1 MTKRTLVVENL
12 TVRYG
17 GVKAV
22 DNVSLHIEPGE
33 LVGLIGPN
41 GAGKTTFI
49 DAVCGFIPSTGAVR
63 LGERDLTRTS
73 AARRARAGLGRTWQG
88 AELYDDLTV
97 RENVRVGTYTPQ
109 WIRTFAD
116 ALHGRSRER
125 EPEVRALGLLGLSN
139 LGDRQAD
146 AISAGQRKLVDVARA
161 LAAQP
166 EVILLDEPAAGLDSD
181 ERDELGPKLRA
192 VADAGTGV
200 LLVDHNMG
208 LVLGTCDRIV
218 VLDFGELL
226 AEGTPAEIRQ
236 NASVIAAYLGS
247 TAGQP
252 RPHRREA
259 RTMPDQRPGTALL
272 EIVGITAGYF
282 GAPVIRNVSLSVM
295 QGEVVALLGPNGAG
309 KTTTLRATTHL
320 MKPRSGKV
328 RFDGQDVTGH
338 VPQEI
343 ATRGLVLMSDRR
355 GIFHGLTVEEH
366 LRLRNRKEKLDS
378 DIAYEYFPAL
388 KELRSR
394 RAGLLSG
401 GEQQMLGL
409 ARAFARHP
417 KVLMVDELSQGLAP
431 VIVERLMP
439 AVRRYAD
446 DMNAGVL
453 LVEQQVQMALGVA
466 DQAYVLSHGEV
477 VRHDAAATLRSNQEL
492 IVSSYMGDDTTTSAK
507 KEGSP

>member
-109 WIRTFAD
+109 WITTFAD

-125 EPEVRALGLLGLSN
+125 EPEVKALGLLGLSN

-247 TAGQP
+247 TAGQNHVRIDGRHGQCLISVP
-252 RPHRREA
+252 EPHFSKSWASR
-259 RTMPDQRPGTALL
+259 
-272 EIVGITAGYF
+272 
-282 GAPVIRNVSLSVM
+282 
-295 QGEVVALLGPNGAG
+295 LG
-309 KTTTLRATTHL
+309 
-320 MKPRSGKV
+320 
-328 RFDGQDVTGH
+328 
-338 VPQEI
+338 
-343 ATRGLVLMSDRR
+343 
-355 GIFHGLTVEEH
+355 
-366 LRLRNRKEKLDS
+366 
-378 DIAYEYFPAL
+378 
-388 KELRSR
+388 
-394 RAGLLSG
+394 
-401 GEQQMLGL
+401 
-409 ARAFARHP
+409 
-417 KVLMVDELSQGLAP
+417 
-431 VIVERLMP
+431 
-439 AVRRYAD
+439 
-446 DMNAGVL
+446 
-453 LVEQQVQMALGVA
+453 
-466 DQAYVLSHGEV
+466 
-477 VRHDAAATLRSNQEL
+477 
-492 IVSSYMGDDTTTSAK
+492 TSARP
-507 KEGSP
+507 SSVTSACL